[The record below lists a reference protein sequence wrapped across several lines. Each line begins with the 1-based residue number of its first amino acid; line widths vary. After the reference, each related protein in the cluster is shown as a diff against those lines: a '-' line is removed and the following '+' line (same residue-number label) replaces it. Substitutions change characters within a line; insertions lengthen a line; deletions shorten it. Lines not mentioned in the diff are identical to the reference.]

1 MKQGGIAE
9 RAEGED
15 GAIAVLLVD
24 DHMVVRF
31 GFRLLLD
38 ATPDI
43 RVVAEAD
50 SAEAAYRQIAACR
63 PDVVVMDISLGGSTT
78 GVEATRRIVA
88 RDKSIRVLGLSSH
101 EDPSYVRFMLK
112 AGALGYLS
120 KRSAPDELIH
130 AIRQVAAGR
139 MYLDAHVS
147 QRLAL
152 QEFGGEKNLLEI
164 LSEREFGVFIQ
175 LAKGLSVN
183 QIALDLNLSPRTVGT
198 HLYNVKQK
206 LAAGNQ
212 AELALIAVRHGLIEL

>member
-1 MKQGGIAE
+1 MNKP
-9 RAEGED
+9 
-15 GAIAVLLVD
+15 VTVMLVD

-31 GFRLLLD
+31 GFRMLLE

-43 RVVAEAD
+43 RVIAEAD
-50 SAEAAYRQIAACR
+50 SADDAYQQLQTCQ
-63 PDVVVMDISLGGSTT
+63 PDVVVMDISLGDGST
-78 GVEATRRIVA
+78 GVDATRRILA
-88 RDKSIRVLGLSSH
+88 RDKQIKVLGLSSH
-101 EDPSYVRFMLK
+101 ENPSYVRFMLK

-130 AIRQVAAGR
+130 AIRQVASGR

-147 QRLAL
+147 QRMAL
-152 QEFGGEKNLLEI
+152 QEFDGAKNPLEI

-183 QIALDLNLSPRTVGT
+183 QIAVDLNISPRTAGT

-206 LAAGNQ
+206 LGAGNQ
-212 AELALIAVRHGLIEL
+212 AELALIAVRHGLIEV